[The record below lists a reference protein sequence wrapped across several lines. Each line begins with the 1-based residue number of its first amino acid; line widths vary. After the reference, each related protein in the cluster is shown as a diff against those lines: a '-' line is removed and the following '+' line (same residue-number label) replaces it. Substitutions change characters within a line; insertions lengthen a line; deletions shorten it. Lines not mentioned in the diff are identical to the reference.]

1 MFKSFFLLLFSISLF
16 AASSNQEILNRADNL
31 AKSSKTSNLFKAYN
45 DYKTL
50 YLQSVTNSDNSLKQK
65 ALNGIIKTGTAL
77 HIDITEYT
85 NEMKNSDQKVAKTE
99 SRVILTSML
108 KMDTAN
114 WEDDTLIL
122 TFDQDINQQQVKYF
136 TIHDKKNNRYRY
148 VFDISL
154 ASFVKTHLLSKKGID
169 RITISQFNP
178 KAIRLVLENKEK
190 IDLEYKIEGHQL
202 KVILPSDNQTVK
214 ELFKITSKKVQ
225 KKDESKTEEL
235 SDSEELPQDLR
246 KYSKSNKQKI
256 IVIDPGHGGKDS
268 GAIGFKNYYE
278 KHVVLEVAQNVKN
291 ILLSRGYKV
300 FMTRDDDTFIE
311 LKERTAMANR
321 KNADLF
327 ISIHANAVP
336 SQNAESANGIETYFL
351 SPSRNARATR
361 VAEMENQAEI
371 SDMSG
376 YGKSTFL
383 KFTTNLTRIASNKL
397 AIDVQKGI
405 LENLR
410 QSYKSVSDA
419 GVREGP
425 FWVLVG
431 AQMPAILVEI
441 GFITHPQEA
450 EMLMDKGYDKNMA
463 QGIANGVDR
472 YFINN

>member
-1 MFKSFFLLLFSISLF
+1 MVKFFFILLFSISLF
-16 AASSNQEILNRADNL
+16 GASSNKELLSRADNF

-50 YLQSVTNSDNSLKQK
+50 YLNAVTKCDDNLKQK
-65 ALNGIIKTGTAL
+65 ALNGIFKTGTAL
-77 HIDITEYT
+77 HIDVKEY
-85 NEMKNSDQKVAKTE
+85 ESEQKGFDRKIATPQSKV
-99 SRVILTSML
+99 VLTSML
-108 KMDTAN
+108 KMDSAK
-114 WEDDTLIL
+114 WDDDTLIL
-122 TFDQDINQQQVKYF
+122 SFDDDINAQQVKYF
-136 TIHDKKNNRYRY
+136 TIHDIKHNRYRY
-148 VFDISL
+148 VFDISS
-154 ASFVKTHLLSKKGID
+154 ASLVKSHLLFKNGID
-169 RITISQFNP
+169 RINMNQFNP
-178 KAIRLVLENKEK
+178 KTIRLVLENKEK
-190 IDLEYKIEGHQL
+190 IDLEYNLEGNEL
-202 KVILPSDNQTVK
+202 KVVLSTDKQPIK
-214 ELFKITSKKVQ
+214 ELFKSSSSKVQ
-225 KKDESKTEEL
+225 AKVESKDDEKNG
-235 SDSEELPQDLR
+235 SEELPQDLR

-278 KHVVLEVAQNVKN
+278 KNVVLDVAQNVKN
-291 ILLSRGYKV
+291 ILISRGYKV

-327 ISIHANAVP
+327 ISIHANAVS
-336 SQNAESANGIETYFL
+336 SQNVETASGIETYFL
-351 SPSRNARATR
+351 SPSRSNRATK
-361 VAEMENQAEI
+361 VAAMENSMDI
-371 SDMSG
+371 SEMSG

-383 KFTTNLTRIASNKL
+383 KFTTNITRIASNKL

-405 LENLR
+405 LTNLR
-410 QSYKSVSDA
+410 SSYKGVNDA

-450 EMLMDKGYDKNMA
+450 EMLVDKGYEKSMA
-463 QGIANGVDR
+463 YGIANGVER